1 MSSVASSSASPHPL
15 RRALVATLALLA
27 GVGSALGGAR
37 LIGLSAGSEAGY
49 WIGVAGGVAML
60 ALLLY
65 PLRKR
70 VRWMRDWGATR
81 HWFIAHMALG
91 LLGPWLVLLHCGGR
105 IGSLNAGVAL
115 GSMAVVALSGVV
127 GRFLYVQVHRGLS
140 QQRLQ
145 LAELQ
150 ATLQSGRVGLQQRLA
165 LVPAALDRLM
175 DFERAQ
181 SQDGARLA
189 GASPWP
195 MLRLWWRVQRL
206 RRALRR
212 DVDAALGQADA
223 AGAQAPLKRQL
234 RQAWL
239 AQADAH
245 LAQWL
250 KVAHFASWERLFSLW
265 HVLHLPFVWVMAVC
279 AVVHVVAV
287 HAY

>member
-1 MSSVASSSASPHPL
+1 MSSNTASSDTPHPL
-15 RRALVATLALLA
+15 RRGLLATLALLA
-27 GVGSALGGAR
+27 GIGSALGGAR

-150 ATLQSGRVGLQQRLA
+150 SSLQSGRVGLQQRLA
-165 LVPAALDRLM
+165 LVPTALDRLM

-181 SQDGARLA
+181 SRDGARLA

-212 DVDAALGQADA
+212 DVDAAS
-223 AGAQAPLKRQL
+223 AQAPLKRQL
-234 RQAWL
+234 RRAWL